1 MKKCILCGFEGDTY
15 FCEKCGGR
23 MEKSSDVE
31 ETIVENTGGLK
42 DLNYLNVTL
51 VFLAI
56 LVAIKL
62 FIHGTF
68 QWQVVVLAVIAKSIE
83 VFISKKRRK
92 SPSNRINNLKMQLI
106 CLCISFALLFT
117 IDSYYRQ
124 SENPYAEEVKT
135 DIFDYSVAYYKGEY
149 DTIKGVSGTV
159 LINVFEFNNTRF
171 GDYYLVIPFVE
182 GWGRFGGNFRVFKE
196 KGIEYETP
204 IILEDV
210 DSCKLIIKR
219 KGKDDLVYVF
229 PYHTSKYYLDSK
241 PKA

>member
-1 MKKCILCGFEGDTY
+1 MKKCILCGYEGDTY

-23 MEKSSDVE
+23 MEKSSDAE
-31 ETIVENTGGLK
+31 EIIVENTEGLK

-56 LVAIKL
+56 LVATKL
-62 FIHGTF
+62 LLHGTF
-68 QWQVVVLAVIAKSIE
+68 QWQVIVLAVIAKSIE
-83 VFISKKRRK
+83 VFISKKRRNL
-92 SPSNRINNLKMQLI
+92 PSTEIKNLKMQLI

-124 SENPYAEEVKT
+124 SENPYAGDVKT
-135 DIFDYSVAYYKGEY
+135 DISEYIVAEYEGEY
-149 DTIKGVSGTV
+149 ETIAGVSVTV
-159 LINVFEFNNTRF
+159 SIEVYEFNNTRF
-171 GDYYLVIPFVE
+171 GDYYLVTPGLGSYG
-182 GWGRFGGNFRVFKE
+182 GWFRVFKE

-229 PYHTSKYYLDSK
+229 PYHSSKYYLDSK
-241 PKA
+241 DRTQV